1 MVVIND
7 MANVIH
13 LQSIVAWNRQ
23 KIHCDYA
30 QHVINFNNKV
40 RAYMATDRLLTDN
53 YGKGI
58 IDCSGFSL
66 DKNDME
72 LFRHIAEDI

>member
-1 MVVIND
+1 MVVINNI
-7 MANVIH
+7 ANVIH

-30 QHVINFNNKV
+30 QHVMNFNNKV
-40 RAYMATDRLLTDN
+40 RAYMATDRLLADN

-58 IDCSGFSL
+58 IDCGSFIL
-66 DKNDME
+66 DKNDLE

>member
-7 MANVIH
+7 ISKVIH
-13 LQSIVAWNRQ
+13 LESIVAWNRQ

-30 QHVINFNNKV
+30 QHVMNFNNKV

-58 IDCSGFSL
+58 IDCSGFIL
-66 DKNDME
+66 DKNDLE

>member
-7 MANVIH
+7 ISKVIH
-13 LQSIVAWNRQ
+13 LESIVAWNRQ

-30 QHVINFNNKV
+30 QHVMNFNNKV

-58 IDCSGFSL
+58 IDYSGFIL
-66 DKNDME
+66 NKNDLE

>member
-7 MANVIH
+7 ISKVIH
-13 LQSIVAWNRQ
+13 LDSIVSWNRQ
-23 KIHCDYA
+23 KIHADYS
-30 QHVINFNNKV
+30 QHIMNFRHKV
-40 RAYMATDRLLTDN
+40 CSFMATDRLLTDN

-58 IDCSGFSL
+58 IDCSGFIL
-66 DKNDME
+66 DKNDLE